1 MQTLSPQE
9 LLSIWEQG
17 TIWPAALRALKLLAF
32 AFPKRSQEDLERMCI
47 GQRDALLLRLRE
59 QTFGSRL
66 LCLAEC
72 PGCNERMEVA
82 FSVQDILVDPA
93 IKTGEAL
100 SIAVSGYEVQ
110 YRLVCSQDLIAIA
123 GIEDPI
129 LARSVL
135 LDRCILAVRH
145 NNKNISEYLSVE
157 ELPLDVLNAVVD
169 GMEQADPQADVQL
182 SLTCSSCG
190 HDWQVSFDIV
200 SFFWSEIDNWA
211 HRILREVHAL
221 ARAYGWSESNIL
233 EMSPLRRQ
241 IYLEMASE

>member
-17 TIWPAALRALKLLAF
+17 TIWPAVFRALKLLAF
-32 AFPKRSQEDLERMCI
+32 AFPERSLQDLERMCI
-47 GQRDALLLRLRE
+47 GQRDALLLMLRE

-66 LCLAEC
+66 ICLAGC
-72 PGCNERMEVA
+72 PGCNERMEVV

-100 SIAVSGYEVQ
+100 LISVSGYNVQ
-110 YRLVCSQDLIAIA
+110 FRLVCGQDLIAIS
-123 GIEDPI
+123 GIEDPA
-129 LARSVL
+129 LARSIL
-135 LDRCILAVRH
+135 LDRCILSVHH
-145 NNKNISEYLSVE
+145 NDENISEYLSVE
-157 ELPLDVLNAVVD
+157 ELPVDVLNAVVD
-169 GMEQADPQADVQL
+169 GMEKADPQADVQL

-190 HDWQVSFDIV
+190 HEWQASFDIV

-211 HRILREVHAL
+211 HGILREVHSL
-221 ARAYGWSESNIL
+221 AKAYGWSESDIL

>member
-1 MQTLSPQE
+1 MQIPSPQE
-9 LLSIWEQG
+9 LLSVWEQG
-17 TIWPAALRALKLLAF
+17 TVWPAAFRALKLLAF
-32 AFPKRSQEDLERMCI
+32 AFPKRSQEDLEKMCI
-47 GQRDALLLRLRE
+47 GQRDALLLMLRE

-66 LCLAEC
+66 VCLAGC
-72 PGCNERMEVA
+72 PGCSERMEVA

-93 IKTGEAL
+93 TKTGEAL
-100 SIAVSGYEVQ
+100 SIAVSGYEVLF
-110 YRLVCSQDLIAIA
+110 RLVCSQDLIAIT
-123 GIEDPI
+123 GIKDPT
-129 LARSVL
+129 LARSIL

-145 NNKNISEYLSVE
+145 NDENISEHISID
-157 ELPLDVLNAVVD
+157 ELPADVISAVVD

-190 HDWQVSFDIV
+190 HEWQASFDIV

-221 ARAYGWSESNIL
+221 ARAYGWSESDIL